1 MIITE
6 LNMQRASYA
15 MLKKNEG
22 KKILMK

>member
-22 KKILMK
+22 KKILRK